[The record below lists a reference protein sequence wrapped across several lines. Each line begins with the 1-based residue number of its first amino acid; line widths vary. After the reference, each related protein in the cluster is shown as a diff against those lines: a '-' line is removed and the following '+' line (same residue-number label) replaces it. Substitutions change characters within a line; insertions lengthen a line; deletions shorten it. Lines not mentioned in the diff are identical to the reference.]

1 MSAASVTLS
10 NAEKKHYRSIGHPLS
25 PVVTIA
31 GDGLSDGV
39 LAELDRALND
49 HELIK
54 VKVAIADRDSRAAV
68 IDEICRITQAVD
80 VQQIG
85 KVVLLLRE
93 AKKPNQ
99 KLSNIR

>member
-1 MSAASVTLS
+1 MKLS
-10 NAEKKHYRSIGHPLS
+10 NEEKKHYRSIGHDLN

-31 GDGLSDGV
+31 GNGLSEGV
-39 LAELDRALND
+39 LTEIDRALND

-54 VKVAIADRDSRAAV
+54 VKVAVGDRETRAAV
-68 IDEICRITQAVD
+68 ISELCEVTQATD

-93 AKKPNQ
+93 AKKPNA